1 MKKLLGRFLILL
13 IRFYKVAISPWLPS
27 ACRYIPTCSEY
38 GIDAISKY
46 GPFKGGYLTLK
57 RFLSC
62 GPWGGSGFDPVP

>member
-1 MKKLLGRFLILL
+1 MKKLLGSFLILL
-13 IRFYKVAISPWLPS
+13 IKFYKVAISPILPA
-27 ACRYIPTCSEY
+27 ACRYVPTCSQY